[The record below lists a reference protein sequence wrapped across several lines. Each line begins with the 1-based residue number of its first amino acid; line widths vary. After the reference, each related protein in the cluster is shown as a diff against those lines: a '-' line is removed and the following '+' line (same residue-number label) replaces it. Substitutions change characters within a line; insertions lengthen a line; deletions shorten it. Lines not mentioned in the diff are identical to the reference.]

1 MDRRDAHLDAMLRH
15 LGAAYYD
22 SLHGRAARTDVR
34 RALDSVAEH
43 LDEKPV
49 DHPAQARPAAAGR
62 GDAGAGH
69 RHAAGHHRVQD
80 VMTTSVVTVDR
91 ITPYKDI
98 ARLLVERK
106 ISGVPV
112 LSMGRKVVGVVSEG
126 DLLAARDVKPPTRSG
141 WRDWAFGRELHTGHH
156 ADLLMTSPAVT
167 IYPDATIAAAAREM
181 NSHHIRRLPVV
192 DADGT
197 LAGIVSRRDLLSTFL
212 RPGSD
217 IARETREILTEVLP
231 RGPTGIEV
239 AVRNGVVTLTGQPE
253 LASDQDLVS
262 VAMRLIWDAD
272 GVVDVVNKL
281 GTKVPV

>member
-49 DHPAQARPAAAGR
+49 DHPARARPAAEGR
-62 GDAGAGH
+62 GDAHTAHRYEGGH
-69 RHAAGHHRVQD
+69 CRVRD

-98 ARLLVERK
+98 ARLLVEHK

-126 DLLAARDVKPPTRSG
+126 DLLAARDGNPPTRSG
-141 WRDWAFGRELHTGHH
+141 WRHWAFGRELHTGHH

-167 IYPDATIAAAAREM
+167 IHPDATIAAAARQM

-212 RPGSD
+212 RPDSD
-217 IARETREILTEVLP
+217 IAREASEILTEALAG
-231 RGPTGIEV
+231 GPGGVEV

-253 LASDQDLVS
+253 LASDQDLIS
-262 VAMRLIWDAD
+262 VAMRLIWDAG
-272 GVVDVVNKL
+272 GVVDVVNKVR
-281 GTKVPV
+281 TKVPA